1 MKGGIFMTLGIRFLK
16 LAALYFLVGV
26 GMGLTMEIIQDHRLS
41 GAHAHIN
48 LVGWTSMAIFG
59 VIYVLF
65 PKAGETVL
73 AKLHFWLYNI
83 SLPLFMLGLCFVLLG
98 NSSLMFL
105 LMIFPNVLVLSVLLF
120 VINIFANVKR
130 ENLSQL
136 FNKG

>member
-1 MKGGIFMTLGIRFLK
+1 M
-16 LAALYFLVGV
+16 AALYFLIGV
-26 GMGLTMEIIQDHRLS
+26 GMGLTMEIIGDHRLA

-48 LVGWTSMAIFG
+48 LVGWASMGLFG

-65 PKAGETVL
+65 PKAGESVL

-98 NSSLMFL
+98 NTSLMFL

-120 VINIFANVKR
+120 VINVFTNVKAADVT
-130 ENLSQL
+130 NLL
-136 FNKG
+136 NKG